1 MANGDG
7 RLGITTAGQRTSE
20 AVGGSGER
28 GEAIRHTRDLFLRR
42 LLEVAFLALWVPLIA
57 GPWCLAVYVPIAFD
71 RFVNRAGVWLGL
83 AGDRTRAEEY
93 VYRAS
98 LLCVGIAVAL
108 GLLVLPGWALAWWPW
123 RWQAGAESWRG
134 LLWPRRWL
142 AAVPSFVLIRAVLV
156 IGPLYAARE
165 LRYLDWRQRQSVVM
179 PTKDSIAFNSP
190 DVWDVHIPGVP
201 SFHRD
206 PQAPAAPPSEVR
218 AIFRLEPSNGNGHGT
233 TRIVNCPD
241 DVATLEQL
249 RDLANLALDYDVR
262 PTRAQIVT
270 KRHLFTDAAW
280 RAFQAWM
287 LEQGLV
293 TKSSTSQNAPYELT
307 RDGHQW
313 LRTIQEGQA
322 EQAF

>member
-1 MANGDG
+1 
-7 RLGITTAGQRTSE
+7 LGITTAGQRTSE
-20 AVGGSGER
+20 SVGGGQER
-28 GEAIRHTRDLFLRR
+28 NESIRHTRDLLLRR
-42 LLEVAFLALWVPLIA
+42 IIEATFVALWVPLIT
-57 GPWCLAVYVPIAFD
+57 GPWCLILYVP
-71 RFVNRAGVWLGL
+71 RAVDCAVRAVSRWLGWG
-83 AGDRTRAEEY
+83 AERTRAEEY
-93 VYRAS
+93 TYRIS
-98 LLCVGIAVAL
+98 LTCIGIAVGL
-108 GLLVLPGWALAWWPW
+108 GLFVLDDAALCWWPW
-123 RWQAGAESWRG
+123 RWQIARTSLRG
-134 LLWPRRWL
+134 LLWPGWWR
-142 AAVPSFVLIRAVLV
+142 AAIPSFVILRAIAVF
-156 IGPLYAARE
+156 GPLRAWSEVA
-165 LRYLDWRQRQSVVM
+165 YLDARQRQEIVM
-179 PTKDSIAFNSP
+179 PTLSGVAFSTP
-190 DVWDVHIPGVP
+190 DPHDVNIPGVP

>member
-1 MANGDG
+1 VANGDG

-123 RWQAGAESWRG
+123 RWQASAESWRG
-134 LLWPRRWL
+134 LLWPRWWM

-156 IGPLYAARE
+156 VGPWRASRE
-165 LRYLDWRQRQSVVM
+165 IWYLDQRQRQEIIA
-179 PTKDSIAFNSP
+179 PTLSGVAYTSP
-190 DVWDVHIPGVP
+190 EAHRVSIPGIHNP
-201 SFHRD
+201 HRD
-206 PQAPAAPPSEVR
+206 PNAPSAPPSEVR
-218 AIFRLEPSNGNGHGT
+218 AIFRMVDDGGNGHGT